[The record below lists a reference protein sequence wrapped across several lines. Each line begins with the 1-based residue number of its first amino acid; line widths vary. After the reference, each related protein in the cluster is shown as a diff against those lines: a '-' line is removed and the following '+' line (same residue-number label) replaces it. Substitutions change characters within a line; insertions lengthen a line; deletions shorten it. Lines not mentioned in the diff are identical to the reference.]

1 MHQIYLIHSGFPAHA
16 GFLIESNIPSKLD
29 NADLSRCRPVTLL
42 ITAQRGQRQ
51 QLIFALRLD
60 SLDVFA
66 YMLLPN
72 QLRLPARFFDS
83 IAP

>member
-1 MHQIYLIHSGFPAHA
+1 M
-16 GFLIESNIPSKLD
+16 LD
-29 NADLSRCRPVTLL
+29 VDLLL
-42 ITAQRGQRQ
+42 AYNSLVRGQRQ

-72 QLRLPARFFDS
+72 QLRLAARLFDS